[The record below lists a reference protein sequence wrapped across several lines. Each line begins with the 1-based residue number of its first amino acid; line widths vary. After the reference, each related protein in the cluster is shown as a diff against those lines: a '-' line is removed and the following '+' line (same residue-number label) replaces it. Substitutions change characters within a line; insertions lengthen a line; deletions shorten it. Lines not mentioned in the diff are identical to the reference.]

1 MFVFDHPSF
10 DDHEGVHAFADPA
23 SGLKAIVAIHS
34 TARGPASGGCRL
46 WSYVSEDAAIDD
58 VLRLSKGMSY
68 KNAMANLDLGGGKAV
83 IIKPEGEFNRTAL
96 FTAFGKFIDQLGGRY
111 ITAEDVGVSPAD
123 MEIIHAQTPYVAGLN
138 SGEAASG
145 DPSPITAE
153 GVYRGMRAAVQH
165 RLGRDGLNGLT
176 VAVQGIGHVGYA
188 LCEHVHKAGARLI
201 VTDIN
206 TEALQKAR
214 DELGAVIVAPNDIYR
229 QQADIFAPCA
239 LGRAINPDT
248 LPQLK
253 VKIVA
258 GAANNQLSTPE
269 MGAAL
274 HRNNILFAPDY
285 VINAGGIINIA
296 SEISG
301 TYDPA
306 WVASKLDELEATTR
320 DVFAKAERAKRPT
333 NEIADDMA
341 RQRLGRA

>member
-10 DDHEGVHAFADPA
+10 DDHEDVHAFIDPA
-23 SGLKAIVAIHS
+23 SGLKAIIAIHS

-58 VLRLSKGMSY
+58 VLRLSRGMSY

-83 IIKPEGEFNRTAL
+83 IIKPEGDFDRTAL
-96 FTAFGKFIDQLGGRY
+96 FAAFGIVIDTLGGRY

-123 MEIIHAQTPYVAGLN
+123 MQTIRAQTAHVAGLD
-138 SGEAASG
+138 SGSG

-153 GVYRGMRAAVQH
+153 GVYRGMRAAAQH
-165 RLGRDGLNGLT
+165 RLGRESLDGLT
-176 VAVQGIGHVGYA
+176 VSVQGIGHVGYS
-188 LCEHVHKAGARLI
+188 LCEHLHKAGARLI

-206 TEALQKAR
+206 ADALEKAKQ
-214 DELGAVIVAPNDIYR
+214 EFGAIIVAPNDIYR
-229 QQADIFAPCA
+229 QKADIFAPCA
-239 LGRAINPDT
+239 LGRSINPDT
-248 LPQLK
+248 LPQFQ

-269 MGAAL
+269 MGANL

-301 TYDPA
+301 TYDRN
-306 WVASKLDELEATTR
+306 WVNGKLDELEATTN
-320 DVFAKAERAKRPT
+320 DVFVQAKRKNRAPHDV
-333 NEIADDMA
+333 ADEMA
-341 RQRLGRA
+341 RQRLGRQKV